1 MAHFAEIDESNIVV
15 RVVVVSNEDIADG
28 RFASG
33 ESEEKGI
40 SFLQDLLGADTNWV
54 QTSFN
59 THGNVHDLGGTPLRG
74 NYAGDGFTYDSDLDV
89 FYSPSPHPSWVLDEN
104 HIWQAPVTY
113 VEGHLWDE
121 DTTSWVKPDSP
132 YPSWS
137 WSDENAEWT
146 PPTLPPE
153 DESEENRYD
162 WDEDTTSWVAA

>member
-15 RVVVVSNEDIADG
+15 RVVVVANEDIADG

-59 THGNVHDLGGTPLRG
+59 THGNVHILGGTPLRG
-74 NYAGDGFTYDSDLDV
+74 NYAGIGYTYNSDADL
-89 FYSPSPHPSWVLDEN
+89 FYSPSPYPSWVLDEN
-104 HIWQAPVTY
+104 YIWQAPVTY
-113 VEGHLWDE
+113 VEGYVWDE
-121 DTTSWVKPDSP
+121 DTTSWVKPYSP
-132 YPSWS
+132 YPSWV
-137 WSDENAEWT
+137 WSDENGEWT
-146 PPTLPPE
+146 PPTPAPE
-153 DESEENRYD
+153 DLSEENPYN